1 MDAFFVLLLFGGD
14 FMSQLFSIAFVIYI
28 LSLNMAAIYLV
39 HKRIVPAIVAGLTI
53 LFLIP
58 TVSWTVM
65 VLFVFALFVT
75 PVMDWFEGLE
85 SLINLMWIGLLNG
98 CCYILFGTVRWI
110 ISMIRR

>member
-58 TVSWTVM
+58 TVS
-65 VLFVFALFVT
+65 
-75 PVMDWFEGLE
+75 
-85 SLINLMWIGLLNG
+85 
-98 CCYILFGTVRWI
+98 
-110 ISMIRR
+110 